1 MDCASASCPLIT
13 GSCCIGSVCTVLEEA
28 TCQAVGGEFGGE
40 GSPCENASCAAPC
53 LGDFTNDDAVGFDD
67 LLYLLSDWAGTEA
80 DLDGS
85 GVTDFADV
93 LILLAAYGP
102 C

>member
-1 MDCASASCPLIT
+1 MSVDYRFLLHWVGLYGFGRSHLPSC
-13 GSCCIGSVCTVLEEA
+13 
-28 TCQAVGGEFGGE
+28 GGEFGGE